1 MIRARTGAGGRQGS
15 GSIVDAADSLS
26 TIAAAALGIA
36 GFSGVMTAF
45 MQRPGRLTTVE
56 SYRVA
61 VLLGVSFGGL
71 FLALAPMALERFGVP
86 EPALWGRA
94 SVLMVAYSVIA
105 VTVYLASSRHIARQA
120 PEIFNRYLFAGIAIG
135 HFVNIGL
142 QLNNALR
149 PNAVAS
155 GIYVLGLIWYLAHA
169 AIQFSRMLFVQPGD
183 R

>member
-1 MIRARTGAGGRQGS
+1 MIPARTGPVARERS

-45 MQRPGRLTTVE
+45 IRPGRLTTVE

-71 FLALAPMALERFGVP
+71 FLALAPMALERFDVP

-94 SVLMVAYSVIA
+94 SVLMVAYSVVA

>member
-1 MIRARTGAGGRQGS
+1 MIPARTGPVARQGS

-45 MQRPGRLTTVE
+45 MQCPGRLTTVE
-56 SYRVA
+56 SYRTA

-86 EPALWGRA
+86 EPALWRRA
-94 SVLMVAYSVIA
+94 SVLMVAYSVVA

-120 PEIFNRYLFAGIAIG
+120 PEIFNRYLFAGIAMG

-142 QLNNALR
+142 QLNNAVR
-149 PNAVAS
+149 PNAAAS
-155 GIYVLGLIWYLAHA
+155 GVYVLGLIWYLAHA
-169 AIQFSRMLFVQPGD
+169 AIQFSRMLFVQPVD

>member
-1 MIRARTGAGGRQGS
+1 
-15 GSIVDAADSLS
+15 
-26 TIAAAALGIA
+26 
-36 GFSGVMTAF
+36 
-45 MQRPGRLTTVE
+45 MQRPGRLTRVE
-56 SYRVA
+56 SYRIA

-94 SVLMVAYSVIA
+94 SALMVAYSVVA

-142 QLNNALR
+142 QLVNALR
-149 PNAVAS
+149 PKRPWLQAS
-155 GIYVLGLIWYLAHA
+155 TCSGCSGTSPTPRSSSRACCSSSPPIVDQDA
-169 AIQFSRMLFVQPGD
+169 ARMTRIRRAG
-183 R
+183 RIAATASWSSWR

>member
-1 MIRARTGAGGRQGS
+1 MIPARTGPVAREGS

-56 SYRVA
+56 SYRIA

-86 EPALWGRA
+86 EPALWRRA
-94 SVLMVAYSVIA
+94 SVLMVAYSVVA
-105 VTVYLASSRHIARQA
+105 VTVYLA
-120 PEIFNRYLFAGIAIG
+120 
-135 HFVNIGL
+135 
-142 QLNNALR
+142 
-149 PNAVAS
+149 
-155 GIYVLGLIWYLAHA
+155 
-169 AIQFSRMLFVQPGD
+169 
-183 R
+183 

>member
-1 MIRARTGAGGRQGS
+1 MILPGRGPVARQGS

-26 TIAAAALGIA
+26 TIAAAALGVA

-61 VLLGVSFGGL
+61 VLLGVSFGGF
-71 FLALAPMALERFGVP
+71 FLALAPMALERFGAP

-94 SVLMVAYSVIA
+94 SVLMVAYSVVA

-120 PEIFNRYLFAGIAIG
+120 RNLQSLPVRG
-135 HFVNIGL
+135 HCNG
-142 QLNNALR
+142 ALR
-149 PNAVAS
+149 E
-155 GIYVLGLIWYLAHA
+155 HRA
-169 AIQFSRMLFVQPGD
+169 AAQ
-183 R
+183 